1 MLCKK
6 CCSWPGV
13 IYLLQKIK
21 IFHVKYWWPQQ
32 TARAQINQKE
42 VSAAALSL
50 QLSCHKCYK
59 IYHPI
64 QPDGAWGERMTE
76 TAHKFVAC
84 VIQKKLKHRLRCGT
98 VHILCS
104 FAMLLFSAHPFG
116 CSDMAEIMSTSSSC
130 PSSSRPASPRTIPWT
145 HCTTAPPL
153 HHRIS
158 PLPDLGSVAVQPKL
172 GHLCVSLIFPWA

>member
-50 QLSCHKCYK
+50 QLSCHKLE
-59 IYHPI
+59 
-64 QPDGAWGERMTE
+64 EREWQKLHTKGGP
-76 TAHKFVAC
+76 KFVAC

-116 CSDMAEIMSTSSSC
+116 CSDMTEIMSTSSSC